1 MQSEF
6 QIERP
11 AATHKWGI
19 KLKFDQPGGG
29 GTYTQE
35 MLTDALG
42 AVRTKAR
49 CSFLDVALAVDAT
62 NQCNAPRAAGSS
74 HGMSPDNAGL
84 M

>member
-1 MQSEF
+1 MRLEF

-35 MLTDALG
+35 MLTDTLG
-42 AVRTKAR
+42 GGTYKGTMQ
-49 CSFLDVALAVDAT
+49 L
-62 NQCNAPRAAGSS
+62 P
-74 HGMSPDNAGL
+74 
-84 M
+84 